1 MEIFKILNNNV
12 VTVIDHKQE
21 KVIMGRGIAYQASI
35 GDTLDESKIQ
45 KIFVLSHYDDADCI
59 ISLLQT
65 IPLEY
70 LQVSDVILK
79 EAKKTLDI
87 DADIIFISLSDHIKG
102 VVDRARK
109 GIQLRNPLLPDIR
122 RFYVKEF
129 EFGLDA
135 LQTINQTFGVQLLED
150 EAAFIAMHLL
160 VNMEDSQNGEN
171 LAYQMTQIIQEIIQ
185 VVSDFYQIEYNEN
198 SVDYYRFIM
207 HLRLFTQRLLGH
219 QSYEANEDDE
229 DLLAALK
236 RKYYKAYQCSEKIK
250 QFIKEAYAYDITD
263 EELLYLTIHIN
274 RLNHA

>member
-45 KIFVLSHYDDADCI
+45 KIFVLSHYDDADRIISLLSHYDDADRI

-250 QFIKEAYAYDITD
+250 
-263 EELLYLTIHIN
+263 
-274 RLNHA
+274 